1 MTLREKQAEFAVMVA
16 RLICR
21 MDTANKTGFILE
33 WYRTKERQAQ
43 LVAEKKSWT
52 MNSKH
57 IDGLAIDLCIL
68 KDGKPCWDIEEYR
81 PLGEFWVR
89 LGGVW
94 GGSWKQVDAVHFEYK
109 EAV

>member
-1 MTLREKQAEFAVMVA
+1 MTLRERQSAFAVMVA
-16 RLICR
+16 RLICY
-21 MDTANKTGFILE
+21 MDNLTKTGFILE

-68 KDGKPCWDIEEYR
+68 KDGVPSWDVEEYR
-81 PLGEFWVR
+81 ILGRFWMD

-94 GGSWKQVDAVHFEYK
+94 GGSWKQVDAVHFEYNG
-109 EAV
+109 